1 LEEYTFD
8 ACALIALLNEE
19 EGADIV
25 ESLINRAIAG
35 EISLSIS
42 IINLTEVYYGYI
54 AALGKERADDYLER
68 ILSYPIKVINV
79 IADEV
84 FREAGRLK
92 GVYGIPLGDSY
103 ACATAWAANAAL
115 VTSDH
120 HDLEIIEQQESI
132 SFLWL
137 PSRPKK

>member
-1 LEEYTFD
+1 
-8 ACALIALLNEE
+8 
-19 EGADIV
+19 
-25 ESLINRAIAG
+25 
-35 EISLSIS
+35 
-42 IINLTEVYYGYI
+42 
-54 AALGKERADDYLER
+54 
-68 ILSYPIKVINV
+68 V
-79 IADEV
+79 IADKV
-84 FREAGRLK
+84 FREASRLK

-137 PSRPKK
+137 PPRPKK